1 LSLKEKQLIN
11 LSPEL
16 VTFLMLGGVFTLV
29 LTGFPIAFVI
39 GSVAFLTGIV
49 VFGPNVAFH
58 IMYTRFYGLSLN
70 YPYLAVPLF
79 TFMGVILQRSG
90 ITKDLYD
97 SLYESL
103 GGLKG
108 GLAIVTVIFG
118 TILAACLGVIAASV
132 TILSLIALGP
142 MINKGYNKSLAAG
155 TIVASGTLGIL
166 IPPSIMLVVYGPQ
179 AGISIGQMF
188 MGAVFPG
195 LILSFLYVVYI
206 AVICRIKPE
215 FGPAMPA
222 NEITS
227 FSAKKFFRLLKS
239 MVPPVLLIV
248 AVLGTI
254 FAGIAP
260 PTEAAAVGSLAAI
273 LLALAYRKFS
283 WSLIK
288 NASIETLKVSAFVV
302 MIAALSYAFV
312 GIFMSAGSGDV
323 VTKLIMSIP
332 GGRWGAFLF
341 IMLIVFLL
349 GMFIE
354 WIGIVF
360 IIVPIFSPILV
371 KLGFNPLWAGL
382 MICINLQMAF
392 QTPPMAMSIFV
403 LKGTADPALGLTMG
417 DIIKGV
423 IPFITIIMFTLVLC
437 MIFPEIIT
445 WLPGKLIGPTH

>member
-1 LSLKEKQLIN
+1 MIELSA
-11 LSPEL
+11 EL
-16 VTFLMLGGVFTLV
+16 VTFLMLGGVFVLV
-29 LTGFPIAFVI
+29 LTGYPIAFVI
-39 GSVAFLTGIV
+39 GSVAFLIGTLI
-49 VFGPNVAFH
+49 FGPTTAFH
-58 IMYTRFYGLSLN
+58 IMYSRFYELSLN

-79 TFMGVILQRSG
+79 TFMGVILQHSG
-90 ITKDLYD
+90 ITKDLYE

-103 GGLKG
+103 GNLKG

-132 TILSLIALGP
+132 TILTLIALGP
-142 MINKGYNKSLAAG
+142 MVQRGYDKPLAAG

-166 IPPSIMLVVYGPQ
+166 IPPSIMLVVYAPQ
-179 AGISIGQMF
+179 AGLSIGQMF

-195 LILSFLYVVYI
+195 LMLSTLYIAYI
-206 AVICRIKPE
+206 AVRCHLNPE
-215 FGPAMPA
+215 LGPSMPEA
-222 NEITS
+222 EKTA
-227 FSAKKFFRLLKS
+227 FSTEKLFKLLKS

-254 FAGIAP
+254 FSGIAP

-273 LLALAYRKFS
+273 LLAIVYKKFS
-283 WSLIK
+283 WELLK
-288 NASIETLKVSAFVV
+288 HASIETLKVSAFVV
-302 MIAALSYAFV
+302 MIAALCYAFV

-323 VTKLIMSIP
+323 VTTLILSVP
-332 GGRWGAFLF
+332 GGKWASFVV

-371 KLGFNPLWAGL
+371 KLGFNPLWAGM

-403 LKGTADPALGLTMG
+403 LKGTADPSLGLTMS

-423 IPFITIIMFTLVLC
+423 LPFILLIMVTLVLC
-437 MIFPEIIT
+437 IIFPEIIT
-445 WLPGKLIGPTH
+445 WLPEKMYGTI